1 MQPAYA
7 RPRSENV
14 GYYRIEL
21 VARLGASF
29 PLQFAARRHSDE
41 GSDQHG
47 VRGCE
52 GTGDEVDGVTAAETV
67 HAQKRPEGAEQAQVV
82 FGVSFDDSGDNV
94 GEVGLGV
101 AGRSGGQ

>member
-1 MQPAYA
+1 MGIIGSSSSPDLA
-7 RPRSENV
+7 RAFHCNSRLV
-14 GYYRIEL
+14 GTPMRGRIST
-21 VARLGASF
+21 V
-29 PLQFAARRHSDE
+29 
-41 GSDQHG
+41 

-94 GEVGLGV
+94 GEVGLGI